1 MKLTKYQ
8 LKVLHVWLRYYHFGY
23 SFDQW
28 FRGYRK
34 MMLILIILL
43 AISIFLIW
51 AGAPAFGWGYLGLC
65 LGTVLRDIT
74 YFRLGRRTWPV
85 MMDIINWDRAQ
96 QLVDAHNPPVEQK

>member
-8 LKVLHVWLRYYHFGY
+8 LKVLRTWLRYYHSGY

-34 MMLILIILL
+34 MLFILMVLL

-51 AGAPAFGWGYLGLC
+51 AGAPAFGWGYLGLF

-74 YFRLGRRTWPV
+74 YFRLGRRTWPLSLDV
-85 MMDIINWDRAQ
+85 IDWKRVQ
-96 QLVDAHNPPVEQK
+96 QLVDTHDQSS